1 MRTNLHG
8 DKCASADESGHL
20 SDLAKG
26 GSSVCIFQMQ
36 GCRRLINMADNKT
49 FKYVQFHLGYSFQG
63 WFQLGY
69 SSQGGRLMREQW
81 PVQ

>member
-36 GCRRLINMADNKT
+36 GPQDARMQKANKSGGQKT
-49 FKYVQFHLGYSFQG
+49 FK
-63 WFQLGY
+63 
-69 SSQGGRLMREQW
+69 
-81 PVQ
+81 